1 MSPTVADAGWV
12 VEGISGPGYSAARM
26 LGATDTFATH
36 RRGLYLRGMQPTV
49 VKLSALRTLSL
60 NLGKLSGPPRLGQ
73 PAWPRHMRAFNPSIA
88 PAPDGLCLRCAY
100 VVALRVDALHQCDRT
115 SPLLHREKGMPLH
128 TATGAFFKG
137 TALAVLDAS
146 LSEVLG
152 WTWFIGRPVEQ
163 LAPAKDGVPLPPNAS
178 SSEIKTANR
187 WQVPLGAADGFA
199 PPWSK
204 PLYDARL
211 FSLPVAAGDGCPPA
225 VLGRPA
231 CGTRLLITY
240 NCKACHFSVSH
251 LQLTA
256 EPTANGGLHSLRAW
270 AEHRLVPAKQQ
281 AKWLQGRNQALF
293 SVPAAPRAALQST
306 APAAKARGARAGAW
320 LGRRQRRRRA
330 LFSAGEDAAAGPL
343 EELMVQPWL
352 GMVGSLGSPRFA
364 AAAVDC
370 VSTRSNPRQ
379 REACAH
385 TPHVRSAPLVRI
397 AEAAKDGRRGGA
409 TTPGSRAAARRA
421 RRAEAPSFGANETG
435 QRRGAPR
442 YGEVELLNN
451 GSAQLLAALDLG
463 GPRLS
468 TTANLLRVHRAAPA
482 PNTAARC
489 EAYLGI
495 GHLHRGEGH
504 LNLKMKKG
512 QDHRGLGGAG
522 AQAGWRRQQSAKGA
536 GSSSV
541 NAFMFGFEYTHF
553 FYTLSPT
560 PPHELLATSAEF
572 CIGSLQDE
580 EDCESVQF
588 ISGLAWKTATPDEA
602 QESPELVLSYGVN
615 DCESRLGFMGLASV
629 WSMLTPLP
637 GAKGTCVPI
646 P

>member
-1 MSPTVADAGWV
+1 MSSSVADAGWV
-12 VEGISGPGYSAARM
+12 VQGISGPGYSAARM
-26 LGATDTFATH
+26 LGAADAFASN
-36 RRGLYLRGMQPTV
+36 RRGMYLRGMQPHV
-49 VKLSALRTLSL
+49 VKLSGLRTLSL
-60 NLGKLSGPPRLGQ
+60 NLGKISGPPRLGQ

-88 PAPDGLCLRCAY
+88 PAPDGLCQRCAY

-163 LAPAKDGVPLPPNAS
+163 LAPAKDAVPLPANAS
-178 SSEIKTANR
+178 SSDIRTANR

-211 FSLPVAAGDGCPPA
+211 FSLRVAAGDGCPPP
-225 VLGRPA
+225 VPGQPG
-231 CGTRLLITY
+231 CGTRRLLITY

-256 EPTANGGLHSLRAW
+256 QPTADGGLRSLRAW

-281 AKWLQGRNQALF
+281 APWLQGRNQALF
-293 SVPAAPRAALQST
+293 SVPATPTVRAHST
-306 APAAKARGARAGAW
+306 RAGIW
-320 LGRRQRRRRA
+320 RTTRSERLGRRLRRRRA
-330 LFSAGEDAAAGPL
+330 LFSAGEDAAAGPH

-352 GMVGSLGSPRFA
+352 GLVASLGTPRFA

-370 VSTRSNPRQ
+370 ASKRASPKQ

-385 TPHVRSAPLVRI
+385 MPHLTSPPLVRI
-397 AEAAKDGRRGGA
+397 ADAAEREGPSKLG
-409 TTPGSRAAARRA
+409 PRAAARRA
-421 RRAEAPSFGANETG
+421 RRDAAPPSAYGVNESG
-435 QRRGAPR
+435 YRVARR
-442 YGEVELLNN
+442 YGQVELLNN
-451 GSAQLLAALDLG
+451 GSSHLLAALDLG

-468 TTANLLRVHRAAPA
+468 TTANLLRVHRAPPTPDSA
-482 PNTAARC
+482 AARC

-512 QDHRGLGGAG
+512 QDHRGLRGAG
-522 AQAGWRRQQSAKGA
+522 VQAGWRRQQAAKGA
-536 GSSSV
+536 GTNSA
-541 NAFMFGFEYTHF
+541 NAFMFGFEYSHF

-560 PPHELLATSAEF
+560 PPYEVLATSAEF
-572 CIGSLQDE
+572 CVGSLQDE

-588 ISGLAWKTATPDEA
+588 ISGLAWRTATSHEV
-602 QESPELVLSYGVN
+602 QESSELVLSYGVN
-615 DCESRLGFMGLASV
+615 DCESRLGFIELARV
-629 WSMLTPLP
+629 WAMLTPLP
-637 GAKGTCVPI
+637 GAKDACMPVP
-646 P
+646 